1 MSNGH
6 TLSIPQSGQQLEP
19 PLLALLEQSFRA
31 WATAEKSK
39 RIRTSRLR
47 ILLIFLLIRYT
58 GAKLSE
64 VLSLRPSEDM
74 HLDRN
79 SITFDGASAGQ
90 SREVQISASLSG
102 EIAALM
108 AEIGEE
114 DGSERLFAIDSAFVR
129 RKFYERAQACGFSKN
144 QGGPE
149 MIRKARA
156 VELMRNNL
164 PLPVVQRLLG
174 HSTPNLTAA
183 FMPFSEEDMQKA
195 TRWYMERESGSGTSA
210 RNCFFGKIS
219 ALDRG
224 DIQTAVHLTTPG
236 GNRVS
241 AMITNASAERL
252 GIRPGQLITA
262 EVKAPWLILERC
274 DRPGASSA
282 ENQFTGEIISLA
294 MGELNT
300 ECVARL
306 ADGTELCA
314 VLSTAG
320 FAALRLSVGDPVRML
335 FSCYGAVLHADKAQ
349 GSAE

>member
-6 TLSIPQSGQQLEP
+6 TLPFSQSGQQLEP
-19 PLLALLEQSFRA
+19 PHLTLLEQSFRD
-31 WATAEKSK
+31 WATAAEGK
-39 RIRTSRLR
+39 RTRASRLR

-79 SITFDGASAGQ
+79 SITFDGAIAEQ

-102 EIAALM
+102 EIAALLS
-108 AEIGEE
+108 GVGKD
-114 DGSERLFAIDSAFVR
+114 DGPEQLFAIDSAFVR
-129 RKFYERAQACGFSKN
+129 RKFYERAEACGFNKK

-183 FMPFSEEDMQKA
+183 FMPFSEEDMRKA
-195 TRWYMERESGSGTSA
+195 TRWYMERESGGMTSA
-210 RNCFFGKIS
+210 RNCFFGKVS
-219 ALDRG
+219 AVDRG

-252 GIRPGQLITA
+252 DIRPGRLITA

-274 DRPGASSA
+274 DRPGLSSA
-282 ENQFTGEIISLA
+282 ENQFTGQIVSLA
-294 MGELNT
+294 TGGINT

-314 VLSTAG
+314 VLSRAG
-320 FAALRLSVGDPVRML
+320 FAALNLCVGDPVRML
-335 FSCYGAVLHADKAQ
+335 FSCYGAVLHADK
-349 GSAE
+349 G